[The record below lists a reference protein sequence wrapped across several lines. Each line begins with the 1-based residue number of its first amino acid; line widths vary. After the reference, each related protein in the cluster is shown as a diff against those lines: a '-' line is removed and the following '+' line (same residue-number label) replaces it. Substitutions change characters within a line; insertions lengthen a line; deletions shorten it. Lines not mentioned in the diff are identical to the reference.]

1 MLPWE
6 RGPLRNVPGPAAWC
20 LLPPGAA
27 QPSLTIPSSFPTS
40 ATGGP
45 LTDQTPHLK
54 VMELSGFRVLT
65 GLHNHHHN
73 LILEHFHPLDQCRF
87 HWQSPPAPLDLPAF
101 HTNEAH
107 NTVFGLLCLA
117 SFVQHH
123 VSRFIRIVA
132 GIRLRSFL

>member
-73 LILEHFHPLDQCRF
+73 LILEHFHHPRMKPHVHKQSFHIPPTPTTALSKPYLISNSTDLLVLDISHMENYSTCGAIILTCD
-87 HWQSPPAPLDLPAF
+87 W
-101 HTNEAH
+101 
-107 NTVFGLLCLA
+107 LL
-117 SFVQHH
+117 
-123 VSRFIRIVA
+123 
-132 GIRLRSFL
+132 